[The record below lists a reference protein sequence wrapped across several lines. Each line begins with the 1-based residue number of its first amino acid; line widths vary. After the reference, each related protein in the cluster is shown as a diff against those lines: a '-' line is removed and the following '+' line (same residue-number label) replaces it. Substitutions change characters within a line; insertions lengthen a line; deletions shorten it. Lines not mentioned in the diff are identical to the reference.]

1 MVGFFKPFILNAII
15 GRIGFILVFL
25 VYLISHVSY
34 VHLPTLLP
42 AFIYLF
48 TNWYVCTLEKS
59 HTIQFIIKILYR
71 VTRETANFQWGQEQR
86 TAFLA
91 ASKLISMHTSLINI
105 EPNDSLV
112 MDAVFIGELATRD
125 SS

>member
-1 MVGFFKPFILNAII
+1 MNKV
-15 GRIGFILVFL
+15 V
-25 VYLISHVSY
+25 
-34 VHLPTLLP
+34 VHTFNPTTQGQNSDTAP
-42 AFIYLF
+42 
-48 TNWYVCTLEKS
+48 NWYVCTLEKS

-86 TAFLA
+86 TAFLT